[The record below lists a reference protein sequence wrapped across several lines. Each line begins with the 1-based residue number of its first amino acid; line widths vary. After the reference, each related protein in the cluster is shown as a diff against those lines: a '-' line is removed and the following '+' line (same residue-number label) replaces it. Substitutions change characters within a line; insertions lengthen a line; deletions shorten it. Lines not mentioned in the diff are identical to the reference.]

1 MLKKII
7 IYFAVFLALPVL
19 IGSVNA
25 ITYDLFAPQ
34 GQLRRGQTVQFT
46 ININTEGS
54 TITTGE
60 IGSSYETP
68 YLEYVGITPGAA
80 MTSVVATPQGTGSFL
95 ITGTNTA
102 GFNGNDVFAYLDFK
116 IIADSPGSSQ
126 LCVLWAPET
135 TPTPSNPPIN
145 PTAGPTNPTT
155 PAPTDQAVTPSPT
168 VIRPSSSVRIPTAL
182 PKTGTN
188 EPKNFA
194 SLTGGFFLLTA
205 LGFLILKKVSF

>member
-7 IYFAVFLALPVL
+7 IYLGFFLALPVL
-19 IGSVNA
+19 FGSVKA
-25 ITYDLFAPQ
+25 VTYDLVAPQ
-34 GQLRRGQTVQFT
+34 GQLRRGDIVQFT
-46 ININTEGS
+46 IFINTEG
-54 TITTGE
+54 TTLTTGE

-68 YLEYVGITPGAA
+68 YLEYVGITPGPA

-126 LCVLWAPET
+126 LCVLWAPPT
-135 TPTPSNPPIN
+135 SPTPPN
-145 PTAGPTNPTT
+145 PTAEPTNPT
-155 PAPTDQAVTPSPT
+155 AQPTNPPGSTPSPT
-168 VIRPSSSVRIPTAL
+168 VIRPTSSVRIPTAL
-182 PKTGTN
+182 PKTGIN
-188 EPKNFA
+188 EPENFA
-194 SLTGGFFLLTA
+194 SLAGGFFLLTA